1 MERRYAKG
9 IWEADMEK
17 RDMEKRK
24 KP

>member
-9 IWEADMEK
+9 IWKDDMER